1 MVKLNSKDLFI
12 RALYF
17 VIVLCV
23 EFIIAQIITG
33 DHYILLFVIYIAC
46 AIIGML
52 LKNQIKSAEVKVS
65 NLGWGLMYASITSIL
80 LLIALIILAS
90 FISF

>member
-46 AIIGML
+46 AITGIL
-52 LKNQIKSAEVKVS
+52 LKNQIKNAEVKVS